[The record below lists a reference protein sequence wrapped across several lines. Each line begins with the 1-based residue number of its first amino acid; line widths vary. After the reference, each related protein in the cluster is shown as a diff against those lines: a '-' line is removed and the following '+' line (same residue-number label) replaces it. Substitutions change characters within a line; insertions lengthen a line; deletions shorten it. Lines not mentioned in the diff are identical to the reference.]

1 MSIKRNIT
9 FSLKG
14 KSNNGVAQTESLQ
27 IRMRV
32 VFEGQRI
39 DFNSG
44 HNIDADKWD
53 KKRQQ
58 VKNGCTNKNHE
69 SSAEINEHLHMMAD
83 KIEKIFADFEYQK
96 KVPTVAQIKELF
108 NKHEAKEPKKRTKR
122 PTGTRSFWKLI
133 LLFEKECGELNNW
146 TDATYEKFAAMEHH
160 LRDFKENLSLGYFDE
175 SGLNEYV
182 YFLQN
187 QLKMRN
193 STIGK
198 QLGYLKWFLRW
209 CLRKGYPVK
218 LDFQTF
224 KPKLKTTQKKV
235 IFLTPDELTKL
246 RECQIP
252 SDKQYL
258 ERVRDVF
265 LFCCFTGLRY
275 SDAYNLKKSDVKG
288 DHIEVTTIK
297 TTDSLIIELNKTSRA
312 ILEKYK
318 DVDLGDNKALP
329 VVTNQRMN
337 DYVKELGELAGIDEP
352 IRETYY
358 KGNERIDEVR
368 PKYKM
373 LGTHTGRRTFIV
385 NALSLGI
392 PANVVMK
399 WTGHSDYK
407 AMKPYIDIVDEI
419 KVQSMSKFDAL

>member
-1 MSIKRNIT
+1 M
-9 FSLKG
+9 
-14 KSNNGVAQTESLQ
+14 
-27 IRMRV
+27 
-32 VFEGQRI
+32 
-39 DFNSG
+39 
-44 HNIDADKWD
+44 
-53 KKRQQ
+53 
-58 VKNGCTNKNHE
+58 
-69 SSAEINEHLHMMAD
+69 
-83 KIEKIFADFEYQK
+83 
-96 KVPTVAQIKELF
+96 
-108 NKHEAKEPKKRTKR
+108 
-122 PTGTRSFWKLI
+122 
-133 LLFEKECGELNNW
+133 
-146 TDATYEKFAAMEHH
+146 
-160 LRDFKENLSLGYFDE
+160 
-175 SGLNEYV
+175 
-182 YFLQN
+182 
-187 QLKMRN
+187 
-193 STIGK
+193 
-198 QLGYLKWFLRW
+198 
-209 CLRKGYPVK
+209 RKGYPVK

-235 IFLTPDELTKL
+235 IFLTPDELTKI
-246 RECQIP
+246 RKCQIP
-252 SDKQYL
+252 SDKQYW

-275 SDAYNLKKSDVKG
+275 SDAHNLKKSDVKG

-318 DVDLGDNKALP
+318 DVDLEENKALP

-337 DYVKELGELAGIDEP
+337 DYVKELGELAGIDEQ

-358 KGNERIDEVR
+358 KGDERIDEVR

-419 KVQSMSKFDAL
+419 KAQSMSKFDAL